1 MAHVFFHRQLWC
13 SFFLGDMQPLLFW
26 ICGMV
31 SNDQTNGFG
40 KIIAIE
46 HGEFSHKKWWFS
58 HKKWVDLSIVF
69 CKRLPEGMVSEIF
82 SWKVCW
88 KISDNVAL
96 FSCIFS
102 PSIKIYRVSFCICSF
117 IDGEYK
123 QHCYLL
129 KKQLILGLV
138 PDCSINAISFFKK
151 KHIQMYRLVPQV
163 TVVHWKMLTWSW
175 SLKIVDGWRLL
186 QGI

>member
-1 MAHVFFHRQLWC
+1 MVF
-13 SFFLGDMQPLLFW
+13 FFLGICNQLFW
-26 ICGMV
+26 YVGWSVQMGD
-31 SNDQTNGFG
+31 SP
-40 KIIAIE
+40 
-46 HGEFSHKKWWFS
+46 KKNT
-58 HKKWVDLSIVF
+58 SIDKPMIKTMDSYYGVWN
-69 CKRLPEGMVSEIF
+69 IF
-82 SWKVCW
+82 LNIFWN
-88 KISDNVAL
+88 ISDNVAL

-138 PDCSINAISFFKK
+138 PDCSINAISLKK
-151 KHIQMYRLVPQV
+151 KTHIQMYRLVPQV